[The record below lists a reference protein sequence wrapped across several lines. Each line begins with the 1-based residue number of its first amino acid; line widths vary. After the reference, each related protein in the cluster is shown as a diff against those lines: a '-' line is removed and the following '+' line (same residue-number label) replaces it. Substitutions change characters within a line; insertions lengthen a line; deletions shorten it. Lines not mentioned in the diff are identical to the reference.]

1 MTDAKLDIPVK
12 SPTIPAALTADT
24 KIRVRSITSP
34 GNRP

>member
-24 KIRVRSITSP
+24 KIRVRWTASP
-34 GNRP
+34 GSRP